1 MKKIKVLLIAIIMAM
16 ALCSCWIQ
24 DEYTE
29 MGFGFEAEGS
39 TVITYF
45 SDGLASET
53 GGFTFYNLSEE
64 AVDVYINACDGS
76 ENILIEDLKEG
87 PCWQRVEKKKDYV
100 IGFRTDAPVGTEME
114 ITIIDGDKVK
124 AESELV
130 PDSDAEV
137 AAPMKIEPHLAAAVG
152 GNGPLVDEALIYTGN
167 ATCVQNGIRV
177 TAKQAVVDR
186 HNMYI
191 LLQVNTK
198 KDIEFTFEDHF
209 ETVTF
214 GVRNAW
220 TGSDMCWNS
229 VSKDGSM
236 MYIVLGMDSEKGLEN
251 GTVDIS
257 LKNLINCNGEGT
269 VYHGSWDLEFDFE
282 VADVTESFKTDAV
295 IHHNGVDL
303 KIRQLDVSPFSVYI
317 ECGLA
322 EESAKPDDNWDLYEM
337 EIYFVME
344 SGETAGCSFEGG
356 GSSYEDDWKSFTCYR
371 HGKMRNVIDPDDIR
385 AVIINGQKIELK

>member
-1 MKKIKVLLIAIIMAM
+1 
-16 ALCSCWIQ
+16 
-24 DEYTE
+24 
-29 MGFGFEAEGS
+29 MGFGFKAEGP
-39 TVITYF
+39 TVTTYF
-45 SDGLASET
+45 SDGLESKT

-64 AVDVYINACDGS
+64 PVDVYINACDGS
-76 ENILIEDLKEG
+76 EKIVIEDLKEG
-87 PCWQRVEKKKDYV
+87 PCWQRVEKNKEYA
-100 IGFRTDAPVGTEME
+100 IGFRTDAPVGTEIE
-114 ITIIDGDKVK
+114 LTIIDGDQVK
-124 AESELV
+124 FEPSGAGEAIANPAV
-130 PDSDAEV
+130 P
-137 AAPMKIEPHLAAAVG
+137 MRIEPHLAAAVG

-167 ATCVQNGIRV
+167 VTCVQNGIRV
-177 TAKQAVVDR
+177 TAKQAVADN

-198 KDIEFTFEDHF
+198 KNIEFTFEDRF

-236 MYIVLGMDSEKGLEN
+236 MHIVLGMDSEEIMES

-257 LKNLINCNGEGT
+257 LKNLINCNGEGA
-269 VYHGSWDLEFDFE
+269 VYHGSWDLGFDFK

-322 EESAKPDDNWDLYEM
+322 AESAKPDEDWDLHEM
-337 EIYFVME
+337 EIDFVTG

-356 GSSYEDDWKSFTCYR
+356 GSSYEDDWKNFICYR
-371 HGKMRNVIDPDDIR
+371 HGKMQNVIDPDDIK
-385 AVIINGQKIELK
+385 AVVINGQMIKMK